1 MEMTLQQLEDLCY
14 GIVASDSNTSAL
26 AALSDAE
33 LQAAYMD
40 ILRQYGLELVCG
52 AYESSTWMGDLL
64 MIGANE
70 GPIKACAMAFL
81 AILIELD
88 RRGVE
93 RPDLESSE
101 TER

>member
-1 MEMTLQQLEDLCY
+1 MTLQQLEDLCY
-14 GIVASDSNTSAL
+14 EIVGSDSAL

-33 LQAAYMD
+33 LQAAYTD
-40 ILRQYGLELVCG
+40 VLRQYGLELVCG
-52 AYESSTWMGDLL
+52 AYENSGWMGDLL

-81 AILIELD
+81 SILVELD

-93 RPDLESSE
+93 YPNLELSE